1 MADTVSNN
9 TPAPYHNWMGPED
22 REREWAKEY
31 DALVGP
37 EFLCVLTEPEDR
49 TWGRDG
55 RRVVC
60 RLNQQHEAI
69 AILRADLKRLWD
81 ALESANDYCPG
92 SVDGDKIGNHNYD
105 LLAEIAAKYGFKE
118 ADSEERSG

>member
-69 AILRADLKRLWD
+69 AALRADLKRLWEIVQPIAD
-81 ALESANDYCPG
+81 DTPYNDIEW
-92 SVDGDKIGNHNYD
+92 D
-105 LLAEIAAKYGFKE
+105 EIANQIVEFGNAHPFVKE